1 MCMGKVGGIDEAGRG
16 PLIGPLV
23 ICGVCC
29 DELSLDMLKSLGVK
43 DSKLLTPLRREELFD
58 KIIAIVDHHKI
69 IIIPPDEIDMAVNS
83 STTNLNWLE
92 AMKSADIIN
101 TLPMDKV
108 ILDCPSQNIP
118 SYTKYVKDR
127 LNKDVRIVCEYKAD
141 LNHVIVAA
149 ASILAKVT
157 RDREIEKIKE
167 TIGVDFGSGYTSD
180 PKTREFL
187 VEHTALGN
195 GIFRKSWM
203 TYKVLE
209 GKKEQKTLGEY

>member
-1 MCMGKVGGIDEAGRG
+1 MIQSTLGIDEAGRG
-16 PLIGPLV
+16 PIIGPLV
-23 ICGVCC
+23 MCGIILN
-29 DELSLDMLKSLGVK
+29 ESEQKKLSSLGVK
-43 DSKLLTPLRREELFD
+43 DSKLLTPEKREALYQKITSISTKY
-58 KIIAIVDHHKI
+58 KIIVLDPAT
-69 IIIPPDEIDMAVNS
+69 IDAALAS
-83 STTNLNWLE
+83 SSLNLNWLE